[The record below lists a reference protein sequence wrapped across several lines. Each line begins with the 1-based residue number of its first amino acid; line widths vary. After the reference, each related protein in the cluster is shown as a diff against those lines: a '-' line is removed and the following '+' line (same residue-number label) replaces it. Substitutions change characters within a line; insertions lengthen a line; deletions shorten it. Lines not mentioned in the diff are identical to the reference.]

1 MESARQGSISVMAAR
16 ALGPVSGHPL
26 FPVIVSLWFAA
37 LFGLGGLA
45 VQPLPSA
52 LMLALVGGLIG
63 ALLGR
68 MIAAGRATV
77 RNGSRSRQTYQP
89 IFAPEV
95 PVEEEAEPA
104 CRDEPQE
111 EACPATDIASPEPI
125 PVQEEEVPGAP
136 EPVTESTVV
145 QLPPLGKA
153 AQRLLAADLDAL
165 SPLHLV
171 ERLGISLERRRALMS
186 RVPARPASPAASL
199 RRVHSAPAVRIGN
212 ARVDNARVENERALR
227 SALATLQ
234 SVKGAA

>member
-26 FPVIVSLWFAA
+26 FPAIVSLWFAA
-37 LFGLGGLA
+37 LFGLGSLA
-45 VQPLPSA
+45 VCPLPVA
-52 LMLALVGGLIG
+52 LVLALAGGLTG

-68 MIAAGRATV
+68 TIAAGRA
-77 RNGSRSRQTYQP
+77 RASKGSRVETYQP
-89 IFAPEV
+89 VSMPED
-95 PVEEEAEPA
+95 PAREEAEA
-104 CRDEPQE
+104 EIQE
-111 EACPATDIASPEPI
+111 QAFPVASPEAV
-125 PVQEEEVPGAP
+125 PVQEVEAPVPP
-136 EPVTESTVV
+136 EPVVETTVV

-171 ERLGISLERRRALMS
+171 ERLSISLERRRASMS
-186 RVPARPASPAASL
+186 RIPARPASPAASL
-199 RRVHSAPAVRIGN
+199 RRVHSAPAARI
-212 ARVDNARVENERALR
+212 DNARADSARIDNERVLR